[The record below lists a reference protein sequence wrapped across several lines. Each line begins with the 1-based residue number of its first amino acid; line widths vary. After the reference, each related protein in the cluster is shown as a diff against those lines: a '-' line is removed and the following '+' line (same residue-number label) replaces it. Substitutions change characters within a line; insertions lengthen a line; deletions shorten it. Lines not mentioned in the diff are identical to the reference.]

1 MLFNKLSRFFPAVLR
16 VFRPGARTKTGP
28 SSPICTAIVRFRL
41 AETISC
47 TICATILFGLGT
59 VPARAEG
66 ARETARATAAQRQLG
81 AEGWLTLE
89 RDQREARAAVAP
101 GDLSESQRLRLL
113 EQQERARYRA
123 ALQDERAELNA
134 ERRRERRAPGQPSAR
149 PGAEARLQGRILEQ
163 QRNQESLR
171 LRMQMD
177 RQTRGLPSRAT
188 GTR

>member
-1 MLFNKLSRFFPAVLR
+1 MLFNKLSRFSPAVFQ
-16 VFRPGARTKTGP
+16 VWRPGARTKTGP

-41 AETISC
+41 ADTISC
-47 TICATILFGLGT
+47 ILCATVLSGLGP

-66 ARETARATAAQRQLG
+66 ARERARAAAVQSQRG

-123 ALQDERAELNA
+123 ALQDERAELDA